1 MADKPFNDLIK
12 YCMENGIE
20 FSDMDTET
28 KDKLIREICLKLLKI
43 ERESREIEKVII

>member
-1 MADKPFNDLIK
+1 MADKPFDDLIK
-12 YCMENGIE
+12 YCMENRID